1 MMFLLARTET
11 QGRPQQGLSIFLVDM
26 QSPGLSLR
34 PILTMDEAHS
44 VNALFLDEV
53 RVPGDALV
61 GTRGQGWQY
70 AKDLLARERVNNAQ
84 APRTKRDIVELDRLA
99 RTLQGPTGTPLI
111 EDAGVLG
118 TLAALVADFV
128 ALESAVIE
136 VIALQVSGLEPGP
149 IASTL
154 KIRGS
159 ELQQRVTETAM
170 DWLAERAVLLGA
182 SYGDPSPD
190 PAARGWTERHLFRRV
205 VTIYAG
211 SNEIQKNIIAKSLL
225 GM

>member
-99 RTLQGPTGTPLI
+99 RTLQGPTGTPSSRMP
-111 EDAGVLG
+111 AYW
-118 TLAALVADFV
+118 AR
-128 ALESAVIE
+128 S
-136 VIALQVSGLEPGP
+136 PRWWP
-149 IASTL
+149 ILS
-154 KIRGS
+154 R
-159 ELQQRVTETAM
+159 
-170 DWLAERAVLLGA
+170 
-182 SYGDPSPD
+182 
-190 PAARGWTERHLFRRV
+190 
-205 VTIYAG
+205 
-211 SNEIQKNIIAKSLL
+211 SNPP
-225 GM
+225 